1 MDLEIKGIYTA
12 KDLIDYIDSLSY
24 FVDGVYIKD
33 VKPGYF
39 TFDVDVPFWYRIF
52 FGKKLKKE
60 IEKKVKD
67 RLVIGVV
74 FEVKICSKKLF

>member
-39 TFDVDVPFWYRIF
+39 TFDVDVPFCYIIF